1 MKTLR
6 LQRDP
11 MGFSSGILIT
21 RRGSSGRHSLAANP
35 DDRAFF
41 DSEHWRDRVV

>member
-1 MKTLR
+1 
-6 LQRDP
+6 

-21 RRGSSGRHSLAANP
+21 PPRGSSGVNSLAANP

-41 DSEHWRDRVV
+41 DPNAGEIVWSNRDGMKD